1 MCGGG
6 ERKSVS
12 FESGERCVVGVGRR
26 GGWFTHSMCPPCAH
40 AEVKTT
46 ETAGPVLIHVIT
58 EKGRGYEPALISQ
71 VRGEGWRAVG
81 EGERAHWMYPPG
93 GV

>member
-1 MCGGG
+1 VLTWGLKLVGMC
-6 ERKSVS
+6 V
-12 FESGERCVVGVGRR
+12 CAGRR
-26 GGWFTHSMCPPCAH
+26 GGWATHPCSLMLSLCAP

-71 VRGEGWRAVG
+71 VREEGN
-81 EGERAHWMYPPG
+81 
-93 GV
+93 